1 MFRDF
6 SVDDDVST
14 AVSSSS
20 CRPLQPQVD
29 EDDEQQDNDRLE
41 SQEEEEEDGEEEGD
55 GNVWVTREQ
64 FLGSFNDREQEE
76 VSFKETD
83 EEDDEGDKSKEE

>member
-14 AVSSSS
+14 AVFSSS

-41 SQEEEEEDGEEEGD
+41 SQEEEEEYGEEEGD
-55 GNVWVTREQ
+55 GNVWVTRGE
-64 FLGSFNDREQEE
+64 FLGSFNDKDKEE
-76 VSFKETD
+76 VSFKEAV
-83 EEDDEGDKSKEE
+83 EEDDGDKSKEE